1 MNAKKVNVILPT
13 YNGSLF
19 IREMLQC
26 LLNQTYDNIDIYIRD
41 DGSTDN
47 TLEIVNEV
55 AQNNQTSKRII
66 IINDDQGNL
75 RCPKSFYTI
84 LAQCEPADY
93 YSFCDQ
99 DDIWLDTKIEWAVEL
114 LEKEDNNIP
123 LLYYSSY
130 DYQDT
135 EGNFIRQAEIQSD
148 VLPVERTLFYTAAS
162 GFTLVFN
169 EASRRSFILDVDP
182 GIELHDR
189 YLLRAAA
196 CFGKAIYDPR
206 ITAHH
211 IRHKDAVTAQDNTR
225 FDILKSY
232 LKEEV
237 LGNRARETKDQ
248 IRYFHTIFDEKMS
261 TEQHVLFEL
270 FTSNKRSPALWFKK
284 VTFPGSLRVSLVGEL
299 TIRALFFIGKI

>member
-1 MNAKKVNVILPT
+1 MSDKKVNIILPT

-19 IREMLQC
+19 IRKMLQS
-26 LLNQTYDNIDIYIRD
+26 LLDQSYDNIDIYIRD

-47 TLEIVNEV
+47 TLEIVREV
-55 AQNNQTSKRII
+55 SQSNQTSKRII
-66 IINDDQGNL
+66 VIEDDQGNL

-84 LAQCEPADY
+84 LAKCEPADY

-114 LEKEDNNIP
+114 LEKEDSNIP

-135 EGNFIRQAEIQSD
+135 EGSFIRQAELQSD

-169 EASRRSFILDVDP
+169 EASRQSFILGVDP
-182 GIELHDR
+182 GVELHDR

-211 IRHKDAVTAQDNTR
+211 IRHENAVTVQDNTR

-248 IRYFHTIFDEKMS
+248 IRYFYTIFKDKMN
-261 TEQHVLFEL
+261 TEQIALFEF
-270 FTSNKRSPALWFKK
+270 FTSNKRSPTLWFKK
-284 VTFPGSLRVSLVGEL
+284 ITFPGSLRVSFAGEL